1 MPTPDNLNTAYLGQ
15 LQGNDNLN
23 TPFLPETAS
32 EATIN
37 KRSDVSLAGDLFVT
51 GVTTLSDALNSASA
65 ISGGALTVTTI
76 VASGTID
83 TDSALSAGE
92 GTFTGGNFSSVITS
106 TDGGGDFG
114 SIATAANDTGMPDGA
129 FRFINA
135 ASGSASAISLAYRSG
150 GTTYYIGSTLS
161 EA

>member
-1 MPTPDNLNTAYLGQ
+1 MPTPDNLNSAYLGQ
-15 LQGNDNLN
+15 PGAADNIT

-37 KRSDVSLAGDLFVT
+37 LRSDVSTRGQMLSQGAATVGGALAVT
-51 GVTTLSDALNSASA
+51 GVVTLSAALNSASA
-65 ISGGALTVTTI
+65 
-76 VASGTID
+76 
-83 TDSALSAGE
+83 LSAGE
-92 GTFTGGNFSSVITS
+92 ITATGGNFSSVITS
-106 TDGGGDFG
+106 TDAGGDFG
-114 SIATAANDTGMPDGA
+114 SIATTANDTGMPDGA

-150 GTTYYIGSTLS
+150 GTTYYLNSTLS

>member
-1 MPTPDNLNTAYLGQ
+1 MPTPDNLNSAYLGQ
-15 LQGNDNLN
+15 PGASDNIN

-37 KRSDVSLAGDLFVT
+37 ARSDISTVGELHAQGDAVIGGTLGVT
-51 GVTTLSDALNSASA
+51 GEATFTT
-65 ISGGALTVTTI
+65 V
-76 VASGTID
+76 VATGTID
-83 TDSALSAGE
+83 TDSAVCMGE
-92 GTFTGGNFSSVITS
+92 LTATGGNFSSVITS

-114 SIATAANDTGMPDGA
+114 SIATTANDTGMPDGA

-135 ASGSASAISLAYRSG
+135 ASGAASAISFAYRSG

>member
-32 EATIN
+32 EATVN
-37 KRSDVSLAGDLFVT
+37 VRSDVSMAGALVVA
-51 GVTTLSDALNSASA
+51 GATTLIGALNTSSD
-65 ISGGALTVTTI
+65 ISV
-76 VASGTID
+76 
-83 TDSALSAGE
+83 GE
-92 GTFTGGNFSSVITS
+92 ITATGGNFSSVITS

-114 SIATAANDTGMPDGA
+114 SVATAANDTGMPDGA
-129 FRFINA
+129 FRFVNT
-135 ASGSASAISLAYRSG
+135 ASGISLAYRSG
-150 GTTYYIGSTLS
+150 GTTYYMGSSTIS